1 MQSDLTKIKAF
12 FLLARP
18 VNVLIAV
25 LSVFVAAFI
34 TGTVQPVADVIKACI
49 SCGLIFAAANTINDY
64 YDLNIDKINKPH
76 RPLPSGIIS
85 PKAAFV
91 VSIIEYAFGI
101 MLGGI
106 ISRDMFLMAAF
117 FSALS
122 FFYSAYLKR
131 TVLWGNLAVSLSTAA
146 VFVYG
151 GIAVRRPIHTI
162 IPAVFA
168 FFYHFGREII
178 KDIQD
183 LKGDSQ
189 NSAATFPV
197 KFGIAPAVRLIWLN
211 FLLLTFLTTL
221 PFWAKWY
228 GLNYF
233 LIVILGMYPVIFYVM
248 ISIIKNT
255 ESKHLGFLSNLLKA
269 DMFIGLLAIYFR

>member
-1 MQSDLTKIKAF
+1 MQSKLTKIKAI
-12 FLLARP
+12 FLLTRP

-34 TGTVQPVADVIKACI
+34 TGTIQPIEDVIIACI

-64 YDLNIDKINKPH
+64 YDFLIDKINKPN
-76 RPLPSGIIS
+76 RPLPAGLIS
-85 PKAAFV
+85 PKITFV
-91 VSIIEYAFGI
+91 VSMIEYALGI
-101 MLGGI
+101 LLGGI
-106 ISRDMFLMAAF
+106 ISRDMFFMAAF

-122 FFYSAYLKR
+122 FFYSANLKR
-131 TVLWGNLAVSLSTAA
+131 TILWGNLAVSFSTAA
-146 VFVYG
+146 VFIYG
-151 GIAVRRPIHTI
+151 GMAVRRPIHTI

-183 LKGDSQ
+183 MKGDSE
-189 NSAATFPV
+189 NAAGTFPV
-197 KFGIAPAVRLIWLN
+197 RFGIAPAVRLIRIN

-221 PFWAKWY
+221 PYWTKWY

-233 LIVILGMYPVIFYVM
+233 LIVVLGMYPVIFYVL
-248 ISIIKNT
+248 ISIIRNT